1 MTILILM
8 ACALCLI
15 QLMLQIFLSRTERSA
30 VGTRAARATHNLR
43 ESLPVFFVLAVL
55 SEYHQVESN
64 MFWAQ
69 CWLLVRVAFL
79 VVYTMGI
86 NLKPVNEFGQQAQPL
101 RSLLWMVSV
110 VCLVGM
116 AVNIGLS

>member
-1 MTILILM
+1 
-8 ACALCLI
+8 
-15 QLMLQIFLSRTERSA
+15 